1 MSWKIDQIEFKNFKF
16 FKKEFTLPLERK
28 HLLVYGENGS
38 GKSSIHWGFHTILL
52 SCLKSVDE
60 TNKYFDSA
68 NSENL
73 RNCFA
78 NDNEEAYIKIS
89 FSDDEGHSNDFTLA

>member
-1 MSWKIDQIEFKNFKF
+1 MSWKIDQIVFKNFKF

-38 GKSSIHWGFHTILL
+38 GKSSIHWGFHTILQ

-60 TNKYFDSA
+60 T
-68 NSENL
+68 
-73 RNCFA
+73 
-78 NDNEEAYIKIS
+78 
-89 FSDDEGHSNDFTLA
+89 